1 MKKLV
6 VALSALAAFT
16 GSALAADMAPRPYSK
31 APPPPPAPVANWTG
45 CYIGGG
51 GGYGMWN
58 QENTGYIDPP
68 GVAVRRQSTDTFTNG
83 GRGYF
88 GTIQGGC
95 DYQFGGNWVVGA
107 FADYD
112 FADINGRR
120 NDILF
125 NGIGT
130 EKLSS
135 QWAVG
140 ARAGYLI
147 TPSLLTYVVGGYT
160 EAKFDRTNFTA
171 AFGPPFGIPTT
182 MYLEGAT
189 HKGWFIGAG
198 DEYALSFLPGLFWKT
213 EYRVS
218 TFDRQTQRILTTQVG
233 AVVNESYDTRKWE
246 QTVRSELV
254 YRFNWGGPVV
264 AKY

>member
-6 VALSALAAFT
+6 VTLSALAAFT
-16 GSALAADMAPRPYSK
+16 GSAVAADMAPRPYTK
-31 APPPPPAPVANWTG
+31 APAPVAAVANWTG
-45 CYIGGG
+45 CYVAGG

-58 QENTGYIDPP
+58 QENTGYSDPP
-68 GVAVRRQSTDTFTNG
+68 QALVRTQITDTYTNG

-112 FADINGRR
+112 FADIHGRR
-120 NDILF
+120 NDLLF
-125 NGIGT
+125 NGIGN

-140 ARAGYLI
+140 ARAGYLVL
-147 TPSLLTYVVGGYT
+147 PQLLTYFVAGYT
-160 EAKFDRTNFTA
+160 EAKFDRTNFTN
-171 AFGPPFGIPTT
+171 AFGPPFGIPTGV
-182 MYLEGAT
+182 YIDGAT
-189 HKGWFIGAG
+189 HKGWFLGAG

-218 TFDRQTQRILTTQVG
+218 TFDRQTQPILFVANGLRT
-233 AVVNESYDTRKWE
+233 NESYDTRKWE

-254 YRFNWGGPVV
+254 YRFNWGGPIV